1 MENFECEEIQLPTCV
16 YLFNTE
22 MFLFF
27 LLEQNR
33 NINETDGRG
42 RTSLM
47 LAAENN
53 NVPLAEF
60 ILSLEATDAGV
71 KDIWGRTALDVAA
84 TDEMRETIR
93 KFIK

>member
-1 MENFECEEIQLPTCV
+1 MENFECEEIRLPLCV
-16 YLFNTE
+16 ELFNTE

-27 LLEQNR
+27 LLEQKR
-33 NINETDGRG
+33 NINEKWDGKS
-42 RTSLM
+42 SLM
-47 LAAENN
+47 LAARNN

-60 ILSLEATDAGV
+60 ILSLEGTDA
-71 KDIWGRTALDVAA
+71 DIRDGERRTAFDWAE